1 MYVTGTEK
9 TKMKNEKNS
18 ISQRF
23 MQNANWSFS
32 GKKVLCMTCSFA
44 VTLLLFIKRHLT
56 SYRLYRTY
64 QTDSPHYEMT
74 NLVFGYLLI

>member
-23 MQNANWSFS
+23 MQNTNWSFS
-32 GKKVLCMTCSFA
+32 GKKSPVYD
-44 VTLLLFIKRHLT
+44 LFIRRDFVAIYKT
-56 SYRLYRTY
+56 SPDFL
-64 QTDSPHYEMT
+64 QALS
-74 NLVFGYLLI
+74 NLPD